1 MRPHGGDYGARSF
14 RFPVPTCRHSG
25 YPPGWATF
33 INPDSQAVTPPAIVN
48 TPIKPLLAFA
58 LMGTAVLCFSLVDA
72 TAKWLTGGYDPWQ
85 IVFVSRIVPVV
96 LAIFLAYRE
105 TGNAFNFYTRFPKL
119 QILRAALTVPMIW
132 CFFTGLAS
140 MPLAEAITIA
150 FAAPLFITILSRLIL
165 GEQIGRR
172 RWSAVALGFVGVL
185 VALRPGFGGLGIGP
199 LLVIISAF
207 AYALS
212 MVLLRRFAG
221 QEPTH
226 NIFFYSSI
234 GAFVVAGFNSIP
246 IWIQPDAIDWGLFLL
261 VGVWGVFGGYAVIR
275 AYRLGEASML
285 APLEYTA
292 LIWSIIFDLWLFN
305 LTPIPAVLVGAAIII
320 GSNVYIAHR
329 EHQLRKAT
337 AK

>member
-1 MRPHGGDYGARSF
+1 VA
-14 RFPVPTCRHSG
+14 
-25 YPPGWATF
+25 
-33 INPDSQAVTPPAIVN
+33 PPAIVN
-48 TPIKPLLAFA
+48 TPIKPLLAFV
-58 LMGTAVLCFSLVDA
+58 LMGMAVLCFSLVDA
-72 TAKWLTGGYDPWQ
+72 TAKWMTTGYDPWQ
-85 IVFVSRIVPVV
+85 IVLVSRIVPIL
-96 LAIFLAYRE
+96 LAMFLAHRE
-105 TGNAFNFYTRFPKL
+105 TGNPFNFHTRFPRL

-132 CFFTGLAS
+132 CFFTGLKS

-150 FAAPLFITILSRLIL
+150 FVAPLFITILSFPIL
-165 GEQIGRR
+165 GERIGPR
-172 RWSAVALGFVGVL
+172 RWGAVAIGFLGVM
-185 VALRPGFGGLGIGP
+185 VALRPGFGGLGLGP
-199 LLVIISAF
+199 VLVMISAF

-246 IWIQPDAIDWGLFLL
+246 IWIAPDATDWGLLLL

-292 LIWSIIFDLWLFN
+292 LIWSIIFDLVLFQ

-320 GSNVYIAHR
+320 ASNVYIAHR
-329 EHQLRKAT
+329 EHQLRKSMS
-337 AK
+337 

>member
-1 MRPHGGDYGARSF
+1 M
-14 RFPVPTCRHSG
+14 
-25 YPPGWATF
+25 
-33 INPDSQAVTPPAIVN
+33 TPPAIVN

-85 IVFVSRIVPVV
+85 IVFLSRIVPIV

-150 FAAPLFITILSRLIL
+150 FAAPLFITILSRPIL

-199 LLVIISAF
+199 MLVVISAF

-226 NIFFYSSI
+226 NIFFYGSI
-234 GAFVVAGFNSIP
+234 GAFVVAGFSSIP

-337 AK
+337 AE